1 MASEMTILSDAEAA
15 RCWDDWVTGFRTPAF
30 LQGHLWGEYKRAL
43 GWRPIRC
50 LFRSGDT
57 VWGGAQCLIKEI
69 RRPRVTVIWVPGGP
83 LLREPRWREL
93 WEALARQFT
102 DSRLYL
108 RIDPM
113 LVTRGEQVAQ
123 QLAASGWKAAPGR
136 LNNGCTILFS
146 LEEDED
152 KWRGRLTGNWRHNLV
167 RGEHRASAV
176 ERLNGAQASE
186 ALFELYREMADYK
199 GFALNIRKAD
209 LGRMV
214 SSFGDRMILVVSRN
228 PGGQIVAARAGGWL
242 GSYGHDLFA
251 ATSVEGRKNY
261 ASYVVLWR
269 LLQELK
275 QRGVTTYDLGGVDR
289 ENNPGVF
296 HFKHGVGGAV
306 VQRPGEWE
314 WSNSPALSWGVN
326 LWVRVRMRAIA

>member
-1 MASEMTILSDAEAA
+1 MAFEMTILSDDEAT

-43 GWRPIRC
+43 GWRPVRC

-83 LLREPRWREL
+83 LLREPRWQEL
-93 WEALARQFT
+93 REALARQFT
-102 DSRLYL
+102 GSRLYL

-113 LVTRGEQVAQ
+113 LVTRAEQVAQ
-123 QLAASGWKAAPGR
+123 ELTASGWKLSPAR

-146 LEEDED
+146 LEEAED
-152 KWRGRLTGNWRHNLV
+152 KWRSRLTGNWRHNLV
-167 RGEHRASAV
+167 RGEARASTV
-176 ERLNGAQASE
+176 ERWEGRDPE
-186 ALFELYREMADYK
+186 ALFELYRAMAEYK
-199 GFALNIRKAD
+199 GFTLNISKAE
-209 LGRMV
+209 LRGML
-214 SSFGDRMILVVSRN
+214 SAFGHRMILVVSRN
-228 PGGQIVAARAGGWL
+228 RGGQIVAARAGGWL
-242 GSYGHDLFA
+242 GPYGYDLFA
-251 ATSVEGRKNY
+251 ATSMEGRKSY

-275 QRGVTTYDLGGVDR
+275 QRGVLIYDLGGVDR
-289 ENNPGVF
+289 DNNPGVF
-296 HFKHGVGGAV
+296 HFKHGMGNAV

-326 LWVRVRMRAIA
+326 QWVRFRMRTMI